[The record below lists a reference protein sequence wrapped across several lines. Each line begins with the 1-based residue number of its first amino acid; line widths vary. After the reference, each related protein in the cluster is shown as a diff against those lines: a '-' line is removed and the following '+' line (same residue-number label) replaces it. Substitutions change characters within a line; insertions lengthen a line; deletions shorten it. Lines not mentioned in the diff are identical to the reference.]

1 MFDPSTVPVVGVDD
15 HLPRVLPQ
23 GLTAEAGERIL
34 DTSGITTFPHLD
46 EELIATQQHTIDVIN
61 AAGELPKPVDAAD
74 AFDLRF
80 DEVVTEA
87 VAETGASH
95 TRS

>member
-1 MFDPSTVPVVGVDD
+1 MPRLRRAGSTAVIA
-15 HLPRVLPQ
+15 LL
-23 GLTAEAGERIL
+23 LTAVAACS
-34 DTSGITTFPHLD
+34 SGSSHLD